1 MTVGSWLENP
11 MERDHAE
18 DVVIDGRV
26 ILKCFKEIGSN
37 RVDYILLA
45 VDRDRWP
52 EPVNVLLDIRFP
64 SNAEKFLTTRQ
75 RIY

>member
-1 MTVGSWLENP
+1 MTVDSWLENP

-18 DVVIDGRV
+18 DMVVNGRV
-26 ILKCFKEIGSN
+26 ILKCFKEIVPN

-52 EPVNVLLDIRFP
+52 GLLNVLPDIRFP
-64 SNAEKFLTTRQ
+64 
-75 RIY
+75 